1 LHESTLGSPSRAHPG
16 AGRPPCFF
24 SMQPTAYGNAAGA
37 PQQQQMMPGDIFQ
50 GAQKIFIKQEMAM
63 IELCGIEAKQRYRIS
78 VPTEDNQEGQVFLY
92 ISEESDCLTR
102 VLCSKNRP
110 LKLKVHNGPSK
121 EGEVIQTM
129 EMPCHCSG
137 PCPCMRPNFTV
148 QAVGDGGG
156 VEKIGSIDDPC
167 HCCTM
172 DQKVLGAN
180 DNEVFSVD
188 GSICQMGMCCPCC
201 APVIFAAKKGDR
213 QVAGVEKLPL
223 DLSDCCLKTN
233 RFIVDFGELKDPTE
247 RKLMLASAML
257 LDLEYFEEDK

>member
-1 LHESTLGSPSRAHPG
+1 
-16 AGRPPCFF
+16 
-24 SMQPTAYGNAAGA
+24 MQPATYGNVAGA
-37 PQQQQMMPGDIFQ
+37 PQQQQMIPGDIFM

-78 VPTEDNQEGQVFLY
+78 VPTQDNQEGQVFLY
-92 ISEESDCLTR
+92 ISEESECCMR
-102 VLCSKNRP
+102 VMCSKNRA

-129 EMPCHCSG
+129 EMPFHCSG

-148 QAVGDGGG
+148 QAGG
-156 VEKIGSIDDPC
+156 ETIGNIDDPC

-172 DQKVLGAN
+172 DQKVLDARG
-180 DNEVFSVD
+180 NEIFTVD

-201 APVIFAAKKGDR
+201 APVNFSAKKGDT
-213 QVAGVEKLPL
+213 QVGGVEKLPL
-223 DLSDCCLKTN
+223 DCSDLCLKTN
-233 RFIVDFGELKDPTE
+233 RFIVDFGTLKDPTE